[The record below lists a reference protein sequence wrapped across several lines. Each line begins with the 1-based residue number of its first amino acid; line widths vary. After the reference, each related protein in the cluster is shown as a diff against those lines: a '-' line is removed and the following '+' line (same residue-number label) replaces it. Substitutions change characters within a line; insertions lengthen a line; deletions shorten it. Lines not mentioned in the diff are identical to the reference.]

1 MNNSKTNRAR
11 GFRQFAAGMLLY
23 TGIVLTTGFLMD
35 AESVPTTLG
44 VLLALLPM
52 AAVVWAMAGWLR
64 AIRTFDELQQKVFA
78 EAGLISLG
86 LTAAVTFTYGFLEAL
101 VNLPSL
107 SMFVVVPFIGFTFAL
122 ALPFAKR
129 RFT

>member
-1 MNNSKTNRAR
+1 MSNSQNAR
-11 GFRQFAAGMLLY
+11 SQGWLQFAIGMFAYAVIVIATGLL
-23 TGIVLTTGFLMD
+23 VD
-35 AESVPTTLG
+35 PDNVPTVYG

-52 AAVVWAMAGWLR
+52 AAAVWAMAGWLR
-64 AIRTFDELQQKVFA
+64 AVRTFDELQQKVFA

-86 LTAAVTFTYGFLEAL
+86 LTAVVTFTYGFLEAL

-107 SMFVVVPFIGFTFAL
+107 SMFFVVPFIGFTFAL

-129 RFT
+129 RFS